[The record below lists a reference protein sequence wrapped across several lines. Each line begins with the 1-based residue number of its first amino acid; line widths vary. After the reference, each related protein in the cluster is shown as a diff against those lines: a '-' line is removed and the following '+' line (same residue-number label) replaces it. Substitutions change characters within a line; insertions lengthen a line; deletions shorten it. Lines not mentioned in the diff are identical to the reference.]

1 MVGAGPAGAT
11 TALSLLAAR
20 PQLKGR
26 VAIIERRALPRV
38 KICAGAV
45 GGRAIERLERLGVS
59 RDELLDGHDERPAE
73 VFGLAVTTEHGPLF
87 RRHPRPIGWVVRR
100 RWFDHALLR
109 AAERRGAVVHAPRR
123 YRNHRVTPDAVTI
136 DTDAG
141 LMRAEAL
148 VGADGVGSAVRRRLD
163 LPPGDTHAQA
173 VELDTAWSARDLG
186 TDLLHF
192 DLRRGRFPGYAWD
205 FPTLVDGQSRACR
218 GVYALT
224 KSALDRDD
232 RDVGVRLDTHLEA
245 LGLPDGERRRF
256 AERGLP
262 LSQPI
267 SRPRVLLAG
276 EAAGIDPVLGE
287 GIAQAVHYGDLAG
300 LALDEA
306 LDTSDFSFRTWR
318 RRVHGSRLGLDLKL
332 RTWLLP
338 WLYGGTRPWVERLVS
353 RSHALARS
361 GQHYFAGER
370 IPRPLLAVALADTLS
385 TW

>member
-20 PQLKGR
+20 PHLKGR

-45 GGRAIERLERLGVS
+45 GGRALERLAGLGVC
-59 RDELLDGHDERPAE
+59 RDELLDGQPERPAQ
-73 VFGLAVTTEHGPLF
+73 VFGLAVTTEEGPLF

-100 RWFDHALLR
+100 RWFDHALVR
-109 AAERRGAVVHAPRR
+109 AAERRGVVVHAPRR
-123 YRNHRVTPDAVTI
+123 YLSHRVTPESVTVE
-136 DTDAG
+136 TDAG
-141 LMRAEAL
+141 SLRAEAL
-148 VGADGVGSAVRRRLD
+148 VGADGVGSAVRRHLD
-163 LPPGDTHAQA
+163 LPLGDTHAQA
-173 VELDTAWSARDLG
+173 VELDTAWSRQDLG

-192 DLRRGRFPGYAWD
+192 DLRRGPFPGYAWD

-224 KSALDRDD
+224 RSPVARDEQ
-232 RDVGVRLDTHLEA
+232 DVGTRLDAHLAA
-245 LGLPDGERRRF
+245 LGLPDGPRRRF

-262 LSQPI
+262 LHQPI

-287 GIAQAVHYGDLAG
+287 GIAQAVHYGHLAG
-300 LALDEA
+300 HALAEA
-306 LDTSDFSFRTWR
+306 LSGEDFSFRTWR
-318 RRVHGSRLGLDLKL
+318 TRVHRSRLGLDLKL
-332 RTWLLP
+332 RRWLLP
-338 WLYGGTRPWVERLVS
+338 WLYGDTRPWVERLVS
-353 RSHALARS
+353 RSTALARS

-370 IPRPLLAVALADTLS
+370 IPRPLIAVALADTLLS
-385 TW
+385 L